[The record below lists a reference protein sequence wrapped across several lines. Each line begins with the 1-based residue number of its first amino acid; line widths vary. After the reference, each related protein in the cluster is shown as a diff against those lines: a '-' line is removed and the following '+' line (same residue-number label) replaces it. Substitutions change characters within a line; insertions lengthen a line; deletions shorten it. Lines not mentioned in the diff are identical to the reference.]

1 MYASVII
8 EYNVKDLD
16 KTFDYL
22 IPENIIHEIKVG
34 HKVLV
39 PFGKTIVEGFVLK
52 IHKNKEKAVSYREI
66 YKIVEKDFYLNEEL
80 LELGK
85 YIKSLT
91 LSNLISCYQIMLPKA
106 LKASQKTNINRKYDT
121 YIKLNKNINLLNYI
135 ESHQRRKKEIEI
147 IEFLKAKETV
157 KKSEIK
163 SSVVSNLIK
172 SNVIV
177 EVKKEVSRQIE
188 FISEETIGISLTEL
202 QEKVYNEIINTK
214 DNNKILLYGVTGS
227 GKTEVYIKVIDN
239 VLKKGKTALML
250 VPEISLTPQII
261 SRFKGKFGEKVAV
274 LHSRLSEGEK
284 YDEYRRIFKG
294 EISVVV
300 GARSAV
306 FAPLKN
312 LGLIII
318 DECQSSTY
326 KQENTPKYNAIDVA
340 FKRCEYNNALCLLG
354 SATPS
359 LEQYSRAVKGVF
371 KLITLDKRIN
381 NNLPEITLVDMTN
394 EVKKRNFIISELLK
408 EKIDS
413 CLSRNEQAIIL
424 LNRRGYSTFIS
435 CSNCGFVHK
444 CPNCDISLIYH
455 KTSNSLTCHLC
466 GYRET
471 MSETCPNCKNE
482 SIKTLGMGTE
492 KLENLLNETFP
503 AARILRMDL
512 DTTSTKGSHQ
522 KLIESFKNHEYDILV
537 GTQMIS
543 KGLNFP
549 NVTLV
554 GILNIDSSLSM
565 PDFRSSERTFEL
577 LMQTSGRSARYN
589 LPGEV
594 IIQTFNPDNYVL
606 RFIKNFDYIPYYN
619 YEMNIR
625 KNLKYPPYF
634 YLISI
639 KIISKHYEKARDES
653 NKIKNYLLKVLN
665 NNFIV
670 LGPST
675 ARVFKLKNNY
685 HFQIIIK
692 YRKAENLF
700 EILEEIKNNFINDD
714 LKIDIDINP
723 VSI

>member
-8 EYNVKDLD
+8 EYNVKNLD

-22 IPENIIHEIKVG
+22 IPENLINIIKIG

-39 PFGKTIVEGFVLK
+39 PFGKTIVEGFVLN
-52 IHKNKEKAVSYREI
+52 IHNIKEEINYREI
-66 YKIVEKDFYLNEEL
+66 YRIVEKDFYLNDEL

-85 YIKSLT
+85 YIKETT

-106 LKASQKTNINRKYDT
+106 LKASQKTNINRKYET
-121 YIKLNKNINLLNYI
+121 FVKLNNNINLIDYI
-135 ESHQRRKKEIEI
+135 ENHQRRKKEIEI
-147 IEFLKAKETV
+147 IEFLKE
-157 KKSEIK
+157 KKIIKKNNIK
-163 SSVVSNLIK
+163 STVINNLIK
-172 SNVIV
+172 LNVV
-177 EVKKEVSRQIE
+177 QELKKEVNREIQYTKDNFEINL
-188 FISEETIGISLTEL
+188 TSLQKKACE
-202 QEKVYNEIINTK
+202 EIINEK
-214 DNNKILLYGVTGS
+214 ENKRILLYGVTGS
-227 GKTEVYIKVIDN
+227 GKTEVYIKIIEDI
-239 VLKKGKTALML
+239 LKKERTAIML

-261 SRFKGKFGEKVAV
+261 SRFKSEFGNKVAV

-284 YDEYRRIFKG
+284 YDEYRKIFNG

-312 LGLIII
+312 LGLIIV
-318 DECQSSTY
+318 DECQSTTY
-326 KQENTPKYNAIDVA
+326 KQENSPKYNAIDIA
-340 FKRCEYNNALCLLG
+340 FKRCEYNNALCILG

-359 LEQYSRAVKGVF
+359 LEQYSRAIKGVF
-371 KLITLDKRIN
+371 KLVTLDKRIN
-381 NNLPEITLVDMTN
+381 NNLPKITLVDMTK
-394 EVKKRNFIISELLK
+394 EVKKRNFTISDLLK
-408 EKIDS
+408 EKINI
-413 CLSRNEQAIIL
+413 CLSNKQQAIIL

-435 CSNCGFVHK
+435 CSNCGYVHK

-455 KTSNSLTCHLC
+455 KTSNSLTCHYC

-471 MSETCPNCKNE
+471 MSNLCPNCKNE
-482 SIKTLGMGTE
+482 SIKTLGIGTE
-492 KLENLLNETFP
+492 KLESILNKDFP
-503 AARILRMDL
+503 NAKVLRMDI

-522 KLIESFKNHEYDILV
+522 KLIESFKNQEYDILV

-554 GILNIDSSLSM
+554 GILNIDSSLSI
-565 PDFRSSERTFEL
+565 PDFRSCERTFEL

-594 IIQTFNPDNYVL
+594 IIQTYNPDNYVL
-606 RFIKNFDYIPYYN
+606 RFIKKFDYIPFYN
-619 YEMNIR
+619 YEMDIR

-634 YLISI
+634 YLVSLKLISEV
-639 KIISKHYEKARDES
+639 YEKARDES
-653 NKIKNYLLKVLN
+653 NKIKNYLLKSLS
-665 NNFIV
+665 NNFII

-675 ARVFKLKNNY
+675 ARVFKLKNKY
-685 HFQIIIK
+685 YFQIIIK
-692 YRKAENLF
+692 FKKEENLF
-700 EILEEIKNNFINDD
+700 KVLENIKNNFINEN

-723 VSI
+723 ISIL